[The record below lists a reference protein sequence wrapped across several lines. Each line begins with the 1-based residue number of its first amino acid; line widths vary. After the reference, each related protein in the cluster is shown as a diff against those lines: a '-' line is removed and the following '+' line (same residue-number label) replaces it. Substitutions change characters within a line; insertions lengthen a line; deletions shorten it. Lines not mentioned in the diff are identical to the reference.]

1 MDRVTEMKEK
11 GILFTPDLY
20 AATCNLAEN
29 LGQAEAMLD
38 FKRANTQLMSDQKT
52 LQLITDAGE
61 LQQKVY
67 SGYFSG
73 EDLEE
78 NLNHLRELQEQISTN
93 EVIQEQS
100 FARETATSFL
110 REINQEISQL
120 LGVDFA
126 SLTRRSGAGC

>member
-1 MDRVTEMKEK
+1 MDSITEMKEK
-11 GILFTPDLY
+11 ESLFTPDLY
-20 AATCNLAEN
+20 AATYNLAEN
-29 LGQAEAMLD
+29 LAQAEIIID
-38 FKRANTQLMSDQKT
+38 FQRANKKLMGDQKT
-52 LQLITDAGE
+52 LQLIKDAGE

-93 EVIQEQS
+93 LVIQEQY
-100 FARETATSFL
+100 FARETATTFL

-126 SLTRRSGAGC
+126 ALARRPGAGC

>member
-1 MDRVTEMKEK
+1 MDRDTEMKEK
-11 GILFTPDLY
+11 ETLFTPDLY
-20 AATCNLAEN
+20 AAICNLAEN

-38 FKRANTQLMSDQKT
+38 FQRANTKLMSDQIT
-52 LQLITDAGE
+52 LQLIKDAGE

-67 SGYFSG
+67 TGNLSGADFEG
-73 EDLEE
+73 H
-78 NLNHLRELQEQISTN
+78 LNHLRELQSQISTN

-126 SLTRRSGAGC
+126 SLTRRPGAGC